1 MSFKPVQFSYGQVL
15 VRGGRSAKAN
25 FMQTRKI
32 VVEGRDVVF
41 AHFSQYLPWV
51 MKCVTGQI
59 NASRAC
65 MGRCKLPM
73 DILRRVQAACDS
85 GIVAPSDEQ
94 DPMND
99 IDDGAA
105 KKEVK
110 AGKKKERKANMCKGM
125 CIKLEFPTKCLEA
138 HPDCETTQTITVF
151 VESRQKIWLSIE
163 DVPWAI
169 EYMHEQHKLKGV
181 IAVDPEDVGPGG
193 EEPVPQ
199 TPWATGHLPGE
210 DVPAAGESVG
220 EGAAGEDVPCN

>member
-15 VRGGRSAKAN
+15 VRGGRSSKPVS
-25 FMQTRKI
+25 MQTRKI
-32 VVEGRDVVF
+32 VIEGRDVVF

-65 MGRCKLPM
+65 MGRCKLPLEL
-73 DILRRVQAACDS
+73 LRRVQAACDS
-85 GIVAPSDEQ
+85 GSVAEQ

-105 KKEVK
+105 DG
-110 AGKKKERKANMCKGM
+110 AARPGKKKRKANMCKGM
-125 CIKLEFPTKCLEA
+125 CIKLEFPSKCPEA
-138 HPDCETTQTITVF
+138 HPDCETTQTVTVF
-151 VESRQKIWLSIE
+151 VESRQKIWLSID
-163 DVPWAI
+163 DVPWAV

-181 IAVDPEDVGPGG
+181 IAVDPDDVGPGG

-199 TPWATGHLPGE
+199 TPWSTGHLPGE
-210 DVPAAGESVG
+210 DVPAAGGSVL
-220 EGAAGEDVPCN
+220 DDCN

>member
-32 VVEGRDVVF
+32 VIEGHDAVF
-41 AHFSQYLPWV
+41 AHFSNNLPWV

-65 MGRCKLPM
+65 MGRCKLST
-73 DILRRVQAACDS
+73 DIFRRVHAACDS
-85 GIVAPSDEQ
+85 GVVAIDEP
-94 DPMND
+94 DPMNA
-99 IDDGAA
+99 IDDGSTE
-105 KKEVK
+105 KKEEGK
-110 AGKKKERKANMCKGM
+110 AKRSRKANMCKGM
-125 CIKLEFPTKCLEA
+125 CIKLEFPSQCLEA
-138 HPDCETTQTITVF
+138 YPNCMSTRTITVF
-151 VESRQKIWLSIE
+151 VETRCKIWLSIE

-169 EYMHEQHKLKGV
+169 EYMHEQHTLKGV

-210 DVPAAGESVG
+210 DKPAAGESVG
-220 EGAAGEDVPCN
+220 EGAAGDGVPCN